1 MTPNWWEDGGG
12 WGCITACVD
21 SFYYLE
27 KQFDF
32 TGLRPDSV
40 GHTWQEQMVYA
51 IEDMANDVFGLTGLS
66 ITPTVLESA

>member
-1 MTPNWWEDGGG
+1 L
-12 WGCITACVD
+12 A
-21 SFYYLE
+21 

-51 IEDMANDVFGLTGLS
+51 VEDMANDVLGLTGLS